1 MFGKN
6 SNPRKSV
13 MKNEIPGQPNINI
26 ISAGSVFTGSLK
38 SKSDLRISGTIEGE
52 VHAES
57 KCIVSESGLVK
68 GDLNTKEA
76 DVAGTIHG
84 EVKVSNRLILRS
96 SAKISGDIQTKVLM
110 VEEGAQID
118 GSCKMGEQ
126 VATSADAGSNNWK
139 KEPEKKDP
147 EKKIS

>member
-76 DVAGTIHG
+76 DVAGTIQG
-84 EVKVSNRLILRS
+84 EVKVLNRLILRS

-118 GSCKMGEQ
+118 GTCKMGEHA
-126 VATSADAGSNNWK
+126 ATSADAGSNWK